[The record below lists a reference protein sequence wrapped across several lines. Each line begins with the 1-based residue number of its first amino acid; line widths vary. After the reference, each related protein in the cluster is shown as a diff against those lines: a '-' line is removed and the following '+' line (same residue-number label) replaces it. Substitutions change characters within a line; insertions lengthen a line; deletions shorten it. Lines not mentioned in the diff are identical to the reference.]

1 MAALTAENE
10 KLRQSLHEY
19 QAASKVGNAR
29 VAELMQEV
37 ARLEAA
43 KLEGCQGGG
52 GGHMF
57 VSWFDTRFEETVKHL
72 HSLAK
77 AWKKLSLVAE
87 LCPIYPTREARE
99 PVEELRCKA
108 SVRSVLSCTELV
120 DVVRR

>member
-43 KLEGCQGGG
+43 KLEAARVEAG
-52 GGHMF
+52 
-57 VSWFDTRFEETVKHL
+57 DTCLFHGL
-72 HSLAK
+72 
-77 AWKKLSLVAE
+77 
-87 LCPIYPTREARE
+87 TRA
-99 PVEELRCKA
+99 LR
-108 SVRSVLSCTELV
+108 RL
-120 DVVRR
+120 